1 MALINYITPIQ
12 FACGAISAL
21 DAELSR
27 LDISKPLIITDQG
40 IIKAGIYGSVT
51 DNLGARAHAIF
62 GDTAENP
69 TEDNLRGALTAF
81 TASKC
86 DGLIAVGGGSP
97 MDLGKAVAL
106 LVSQGGTFA
115 DYDIKTGGSE
125 KIRRVLPH
133 IAIPTAAG
141 TGAEIGRACV
151 LTTDDGRKRVAVSLE
166 MVAHGI
172 ICDPEL
178 TLSLP
183 PVMTAATG
191 IDALSHGIETFLSP
205 RYNPPADT
213 IALDAVRRIAG
224 NIETATHDGANIESR
239 SEMLMGALMGG
250 MALQKGLGSAHAM
263 ANPLGELHHH
273 HGTLIGILLPHV
285 IAFNSTVSGE
295 RIGQLAAAIGL
306 QEDQSLAMWAADL
319 VQRLGLPTSLREL
332 GIDRS
337 CLASIAAKAEK
348 DHLSATNPRPAAKAD
363 YNSLLNAAWNGPPT
377 DESCRQGGQET
388 SD

>member
-1 MALINYITPIQ
+1 MALISYITPIQ
-12 FACGAISAL
+12 FACGAINTL

-27 LDISKPLIITDQG
+27 LGISMPLIITDPG
-40 IIKAGIYGSVT
+40 IMRAGISAVVI
-51 DNLGARAHAIF
+51 DNLGGRRHALF
-62 GDTAENP
+62 SDTAENP
-69 TEDNLRGALTAF
+69 TEENLRDALAVF
-81 TASKC
+81 TTSGC

-106 LVSQGGTFA
+106 LLSHGGAFA
-115 DYDIKTGGSE
+115 DYDVKTGGSE

-151 LTTDDGRKRVAVSLE
+151 LTTDDGRKKVAVSLE

-183 PVMTAATG
+183 PMMTAATG
-191 IDALSHGIETFLSP
+191 MDALSHGIETYLST
-205 RYNPPADT
+205 RYNPPADA

-224 NIETATHDGANIESR
+224 NIETATIDGSCIEPR

-263 ANPLGELHHH
+263 ANPLGELHLH

-295 RIGQLAAAIGL
+295 RMKQLGAAVGMRTS
-306 QEDQSLAMWAADL
+306 QTLASWTADL
-319 VQRLGLPTSLREL
+319 VRRLGLPTSLREL
-332 GIDRS
+332 GVDRS
-337 CLASIAAKAEK
+337 SLGEIAAKAEK
-348 DHLSATNPRPAAKAD
+348 DHLSATNPRPAGRAD
-363 YNSLLNAAWNGPPT
+363 YEMLLDAAWNGPPA
-377 DESCRQGGQET
+377 S
-388 SD
+388 

>member
-1 MALINYITPIQ
+1 MALINYITPVQ
-12 FACGAISAL
+12 FGCGAIDTL

-27 LDISKPLIITDQG
+27 LGISRPLIITDPG
-40 IIKAGIYGSVT
+40 IIDAGICTTVT
-51 DNLGARAHAIF
+51 GNLGGRPHAIF
-62 GDTAENP
+62 SDTAENP
-69 TEDNLRGALTAF
+69 TETNLRDALAAF
-81 TASKC
+81 AASGC

-106 LVSQGGTFA
+106 LASQGGAFS

-125 KIRRVLPH
+125 TIRRVLPH

-183 PVMTAATG
+183 PRITVATG

-205 RYNPPADT
+205 RHNPPADA
-213 IALDAVRRIAG
+213 IALDAIRRIAG
-224 NIETATHDGANIESR
+224 NIETATNDGGNIEAR

-250 MALQKGLGSAHAM
+250 MALQKGLGAAHAM
-263 ANPLGELHHH
+263 ANPLGELHFH

-285 IAFNSTVSGE
+285 IAFNSVVAGE
-295 RIGQLAAAIGL
+295 RLAEIGAALDLPADRTLAG
-306 QEDQSLAMWAADL
+306 WTADL
-319 VQRLGLPTSLREL
+319 VRRLGLPVSLRDL
-332 GIDRS
+332 GIERS
-337 CLASIAAKAEK
+337 CLVDIAAKAEK
-348 DHLSATNPRPAAKAD
+348 DHLSATNPRPAMRGD
-363 YNSLLNAAWNGPPT
+363 YETLLNAAWNGPPT
-377 DESCRQGGQET
+377 D
-388 SD
+388 